1 MNHASLFSGI
11 GGFDLAAEWM
21 GWNNVLSCEIDQF
34 CNKVLKYH
42 FPNAIHYEDI
52 KTTDFTIHRGQID
65 ILTGGFPC
73 QPFSLAGKRRGSE
86 DDRHLWPEMLRAIR
100 EIQPRWIVVENVFGL
115 TNWNGGVVFREVLS
129 DLENEGYEVQPF
141 IIPACAVNA
150 PHRRDRVWIVAHAKQ
165 NGSRNGGVQ
174 FKEGQQLKGR
184 RKAWGEPS
192 SCCQNGPAAD
202 TKRERVAV
210 RDAEPVRNG
219 SHTAIKRHNSISN
232 WHDFPTQPP
241 LRGRNDGVSSGL
253 DGITVSK
260 LRNESIKCYGN
271 AIVPQVAP
279 QIFKAIQQYETLT
292 CKQIQP

>member
-100 EIQPRWIVVENVFGL
+100 EIQPRWIVGENVFGL

-129 DLENEGYEVQPF
+129 DLEDERYEVQPF
-141 IIPACAVNA
+141 IIPACSVNA
-150 PHRRDRVWIVAHAKQ
+150 PHRRDRVWIVAHATNGGKWELQPVKPGDNSSEIGMQDSRYIGCSSQ
-165 NGSRNGGVQ
+165 NG
-174 FKEGQQLKGR
+174 
-184 RKAWGEPS
+184 A
-192 SCCQNGPAAD
+192 AAD
-202 TKRERVAV
+202 TKRKRI
-210 RDAEPVRNG
+210 PVRNG
-219 SHTAIKRHNSISN
+219 EPIQNQAYTTTERYNSVSYWHN
-232 WHDFPTQPP
+232 FPTQPP
-241 LRGRNDGVSSGL
+241 LRSRNDGFPGRL

-271 AIVPQVAP
+271 AIVPKVAL

>member
-21 GWNNVLSCEIDQF
+21 GWNNVLSCEIDPF
-34 CNKVLKYH
+34 CNNVLKYH

-52 KTTDFTIHRGQID
+52 KTTDFIIHSGQID

-100 EIQPRWIVVENVFGL
+100 EIQPRWIVGENVFGL

-150 PHRRDRVWIVAHAKQ
+150 PHRRDRVWIVAHAKE
-165 NGSRNGGVQ
+165 GRNGKL
-174 FKEGQQLKGR
+174 FSSPKT
-184 RKAWGEPS
+184 RKQIYTGS
-192 SCCQNGPAAD
+192 IINGCCQNGTAAD
-202 TKRERVAV
+202 TDLQRPKKCKSSTKPSKPCGFNSETDNKRV
-210 RDAEPVRNG
+210 P
-219 SHTAIKRHNSISN
+219 TWHN
-232 WHDFPTQPP
+232 FPTQPP
-241 LRGRNDGVSSGL
+241 LRSRNDGIPGQL

-271 AIVPQVAP
+271 AIVPKVAL
-279 QIFKAIQQYETLT
+279 QIFKAIQEYDNINL
-292 CKQIQP
+292 